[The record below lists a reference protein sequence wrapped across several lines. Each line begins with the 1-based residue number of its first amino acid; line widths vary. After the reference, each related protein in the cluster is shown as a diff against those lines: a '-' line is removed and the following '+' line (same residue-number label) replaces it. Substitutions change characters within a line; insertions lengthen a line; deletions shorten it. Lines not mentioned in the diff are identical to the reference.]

1 MFKKNKNAFF
11 SVQFFCRFALLTLIA
26 VANAV
31 TFDSA
36 LNGLLEPKSTETAQA
51 MLKVFSTKAPWLA
64 TNGGILDFVAKHADQ
79 FTDDVRAQFDKA
91 TASMD
96 RDAAPA
102 VTTTDTGSKQ
112 FADHV
117 TVRCTAA
124 NGDGESAL
132 AGMSNVGFKTFKA
145 IGAQVSGVIASDR
158 VKDLAGSAA
167 FSSCRMDY
175 RSTSAGRALA
185 QSVKATGSDTVQSLF
200 GVTGKGVKVGIL
212 SDSFNCLN
220 GMDGDIMSG
229 DLPEDTK
236 ILEDA
241 FFCAGKRDEGRAM
254 AQIVH
259 DMAPDA
265 SIRFCSAFNGFFQFA
280 DCIDE
285 LVEEGCDVIV
295 DDVLYFMEAA
305 FQDDVIAQ
313 AANRAA
319 AAGVAYF
326 SSAGN
331 FARQSWEGPFV
342 PSQFTID
349 LGAFETLVNNVKG
362 NGNHAI
368 SSDNIADNFLDDLPE
383 EAGGNHDE
391 DDDDAVLHEFDLSTR
406 DGPQLIAASLDMPI
420 LPQVII
426 SRAKAPS

>member
-265 SIRFCSAFNGFFQFA
+265 SIRFCSAFERLLSVRRLHRRFGGRA
-280 DCIDE
+280 
-285 LVEEGCDVIV
+285 GCDVIV
-295 DDVLYFMEAA
+295 DDIGYFDRGGVSGRRDCAG
-305 FQDDVIAQ
+305 
-313 AANRAA
+313 ANAAA
-319 AAGVAYF
+319 AAGVPYF

-331 FARQSWEGPFV
+331 FARASRGRVRFV
-342 PSQFTID
+342 PLAVHHRSRW
-349 LGAFETLVNNVKG
+349 FEDTCQR
-362 NGNHAI
+362 
-368 SSDNIADNFLDDLPE
+368 P
-383 EAGGNHDE
+383 
-391 DDDDAVLHEFDLSTR
+391 
-406 DGPQLIAASLDMPI
+406 
-420 LPQVII
+420 
-426 SRAKAPS
+426 